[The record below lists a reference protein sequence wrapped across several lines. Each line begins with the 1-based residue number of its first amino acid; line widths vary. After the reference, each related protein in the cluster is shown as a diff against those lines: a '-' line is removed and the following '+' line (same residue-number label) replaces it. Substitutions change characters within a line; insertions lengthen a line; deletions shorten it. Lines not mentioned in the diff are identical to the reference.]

1 MSMMPWT
8 PSELRSLR
16 TADVLGAAAT
26 LALRLTPGEAV
37 IDVRLSKSAR
47 VSDPLAGFADAP
59 PGAGAACA
67 AAGTIPETSTAPAI
81 AATHR
86 RVADGTDNGLTHRPL
101 EHGRARRRPRPV
113 ECIDG

>member
-1 MSMMPWT
+1 
-8 PSELRSLR
+8 
-16 TADVLGAAAT
+16 
-26 LALRLTPGEAV
+26 LRLTPGAAV

-47 VSDPLAGFADAP
+47 VSDRLAGFAAAA

-67 AAGTIPETSTAPAI
+67 AAGDIPKISTAPAI

-101 EHGRARRRPRPV
+101 ERGRARMPPRPV
-113 ECIDG
+113 KTHRWVMLMGIGGDN